1 MKKYLFLFS
10 IILVFLT
17 LTACNNEEL
26 GKNLKNDES
35 QGSIK
40 HEDTEYSDFKYATYQ
55 SKEDPLIEIKYPVF
69 KNDDINNKIIR
80 YRDHDI
86 TEFIKMVK
94 DDSENNL
101 LIIDIDSKQFNDD
114 VYFFNKTKKARIS
127 DSDIF
132 SQHNIFVVNKKNG
145 QVGTTESFFKTDS
158 KTRESLFNI
167 IDEAIRA
174 DGSIYPYYQHHKLEE
189 YVNNQTNVFLNIEFE
204 DEYAIFQFD
213 SEEIGLPAMGT
224 PKVKVLKEDL
234 IPLMDETIQYCITGK
249 KSEAEK
255 SEPGGTESTDDTDI
269 NESEKTKDHLAIREL
284 DPNQKMVALTFDDG
298 PKSDTTNRLL
308 DKLQAKNVKASFFM
322 LGSSIEA
329 FPDTATRVDR
339 EGHEIGN
346 HSYSHRDMMQLS
358 LDEILREINDTS
370 ALIERYTNQ
379 TPNVFRPPYGSFND
393 TLESKININTA
404 YWSVD
409 TKDWLTHNPDAILE
423 EIKENVQ
430 DGSVIL
436 LHDIHMESVDAIDD
450 VIDYLTSEGY
460 QFVTVSELSHY
471 KGPDTLKMR

>member
-1 MKKYLFLFS
+1 MKKYIFLFS
-10 IILVFLT
+10 IILAVLT
-17 LTACNNEEL
+17 LAACNNEDL
-26 GKNLKNDES
+26 ANNINNGKSND
-35 QGSIK
+35 SIQ
-40 HEDTEYSDFKYATYQ
+40 HMDTEFSEFKIATYQ
-55 SKEDPLIEIKYPVF
+55 SKENPLIEIKYPVF

-94 DDSENNL
+94 DDNENNL
-101 LIIDIDSKQFNDD
+101 LIIDIDPKQFNDD

-132 SQHNIFVVNKKNG
+132 SQHNIFAVNLKSG
-145 QVGTTESFFKTDS
+145 QVGSTESFFKTDS
-158 KTRESLFNI
+158 KTRESLFKI
-167 IDEAIRA
+167 LDEAISA
-174 DGSIYPYYQHHKLEE
+174 DGSIFPYYQHHKLEA
-189 YVNNQTNVFLNIEFE
+189 YVNNMTNGFLNIEF
-204 DEYAIFQFD
+204 DDDYAIFQFD

-224 PKVKVLKEDL
+224 PKVKVLKKDL
-234 IPLMDETIQYCITGK
+234 IPLMDETIQHCITGQK
-249 KSEAEK
+249 PKPEETDSKE
-255 SEPGGTESTDDTDI
+255 TEGS
-269 NESEKTKDHLAIREL
+269 KDNKQAKEYLTIREL

-298 PKSDTTNRLL
+298 PKSDTTNKLL

-329 FPDTATRVDR
+329 FSDTATRVDR

-346 HSYSHRDMMQLS
+346 HSYSHQDMMQVS
-358 LDEILREINDTS
+358 FDEIRAEINDTS
-370 ALIERYTNQ
+370 ALIEMYTNQ
-379 TPNVFRPPYGSFND
+379 TPKFFRPPYGSFNA
-393 TLESKININTA
+393 TLEAKVNIETS

-409 TKDWLTHNPDAILE
+409 TKDWLTHNTDAILK

-460 QFVTVSELSHY
+460 QFVTVSEMSHY
-471 KGPDTLKMR
+471 KGENTLKMR

>member
-1 MKKYLFLFS
+1 MKKYIFLFS
-10 IILVFLT
+10 IILAVLT
-17 LTACNNEEL
+17 LAACNNEDL
-26 GKNLKNDES
+26 ANNINNGKSND
-35 QGSIK
+35 SIQ
-40 HEDTEYSDFKYATYQ
+40 HMDTEFSEFKIATYQ
-55 SKEDPLIEIKYPVF
+55 SKENPLIEIKYPVF

-94 DDSENNL
+94 DDNENNL
-101 LIIDIDSKQFNDD
+101 LIIDIDPKQFNDD

-132 SQHNIFVVNKKNG
+132 SQHNIFAVNLKSG
-145 QVGTTESFFKTDS
+145 QVGSTESFFKTDS
-158 KTRESLFNI
+158 KTRESLFKI
-167 IDEAIRA
+167 LDEAISA
-174 DGSIYPYYQHHKLEE
+174 DGSIFPYYQHHKLEA
-189 YVNNQTNVFLNIEFE
+189 YVNNQTNVFLNIEF
-204 DEYAIFQFD
+204 DDDYAIFQFD

-224 PKVKVLKEDL
+224 PKVKVLKKDL
-234 IPLMDETIQYCITGK
+234 IPLMDETIQHCITGQK
-249 KSEAEK
+249 PKPEETDSKE
-255 SEPGGTESTDDTDI
+255 TEGS
-269 NESEKTKDHLAIREL
+269 KDNKQAKEYLTIREL

-298 PKSDTTNRLL
+298 PKSDTTNKLL

-322 LGSSIEA
+322 LGSSIETS
-329 FPDTATRVDR
+329 PDTATRVDR

-346 HSYSHRDMMQLS
+346 HSYSHQDMMQVS
-358 LDEILREINDTS
+358 FDEIRAEINDTS
-370 ALIERYTNQ
+370 ALIEMYTNQ
-379 TPNVFRPPYGSFND
+379 TPKFFRPPYGSFNA
-393 TLESKININTA
+393 TIEAKINIETA

-409 TKDWLTHNPDAILE
+409 TKDWLTHNTDAILK

-460 QFVTVSELSHY
+460 QFVTVSEMSHY
-471 KGPDTLKMR
+471 KGENTLKMR